1 MCACSQWYYPLVDFA
16 CDNCSIC
23 YLRAFLYVLSK
34 AGQTRESLWPGQNI
48 QMIQI
53 GRYKLGFAPLSMI
66 VVFIVLSVCAIVAA
80 FQHARPEWSM
90 PLSHIIIINEGM
102 ALLANLVYG
111 IFVHFAIAI
120 INKLRK

>member
-1 MCACSQWYYPLVDFA
+1 
-16 CDNCSIC
+16 
-23 YLRAFLYVLSK
+23 
-34 AGQTRESLWPGQNI
+34 
-48 QMIQI
+48 MIQI

-80 FQHARPEWSM
+80 FHQARPECPM

-102 ALLANLVYG
+102 VLLATLVYG